1 VKARVYMTPAE
12 LDLALVE
19 GATVVVVDV
28 IRATT
33 TVVEA
38 LANGARAVYPT
49 ASTEE
54 AVKLVASLGREDT
67 LLGGERGSLKV
78 EGFDLG
84 NSPSEYAAD
93 VVGGKRIAMST
104 TNGTMA
110 LAAVRDLPR
119 VLVGAFVNLGAVA
132 DTVREDPDVIV
143 VCAGRMGRFALD
155 DAVCAGHLLR
165 RIGEGRELNDAARAA
180 WNLAGTVKPGA
191 KFLATTEA
199 GRAVIAKGL
208 ADDLDVCGQVD
219 RHAVVPRLR
228 DQALVVGG

>member
-104 TNGTMA
+104 TNGTTA

-132 DTVREDPDVIV
+132 DTVRGDPDVIV

-180 WNLAGTVKPGA
+180 WKLAGAVAPGDR
-191 KFLATTEA
+191 FLATTEA

-228 DQALVVGG
+228 DQAVVAGG